1 MQLVLDTNI
10 LLAALIR
17 SSNTRLILLHPSFRF
32 FLHEHALQE
41 LAKHKNL
48 VVQKSGIS
56 GDRLEL
62 LLDMLLEQVTI
73 VPAELCEPSLAEA
86 RRIMDP
92 IDPHDAPFLAL
103 ALSFQN
109 DGLWTQ
115 DRDFG
120 RQQIV
125 RIWKTEDLLRL
136 LTEGKIR

>member
-1 MQLVLDTNI
+1 MNML
-10 LLAALIR
+10 
-17 SSNTRLILLHPSFRF
+17 
-32 FLHEHALQE
+32 LQE

-73 VPAELCEPSLAEA
+73 AELCEPSLAEA

-103 ALSFQN
+103 ALSFQS

-115 DRDFG
+115 D
-120 RQQIV
+120 
-125 RIWKTEDLLRL
+125 
-136 LTEGKIR
+136 